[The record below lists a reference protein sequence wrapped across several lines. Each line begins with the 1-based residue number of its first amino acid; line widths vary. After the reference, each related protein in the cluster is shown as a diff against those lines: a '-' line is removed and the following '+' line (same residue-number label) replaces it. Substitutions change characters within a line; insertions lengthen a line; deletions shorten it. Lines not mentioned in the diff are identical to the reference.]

1 MTHFTCNISVLIFMR
16 CPSFNDW
23 IRYGQDAPSATL
35 SNSASTQR
43 QHIMHVRHGN
53 RQLISLGVF
62 HQWSIEKILGVLWR
76 HHVTNGELMRR
87 SKNAICVQNSEN
99 AVTEVGWPRAE
110 TAKSQACK
118 RCHELDSGRWKKIK
132 RKTTKD
138 LAYEIAEDLQSMGMT
153 W

>member
-1 MTHFTCNISVLIFMR
+1 
-16 CPSFNDW
+16 
-23 IRYGQDAPSATL
+23 
-35 SNSASTQR
+35 
-43 QHIMHVRHGN
+43 
-53 RQLISLGVF
+53 
-62 HQWSIEKILGVLWR
+62 VLWR